1 MKVYD
6 NILET
11 IGHTPLVRL
20 NKIGKDIK
28 ADLLLKV
35 EYFNP
40 GNSIK
45 DRIGYQMVID
55 AEKEGKLKPGGTI
68 IECTSGNTG
77 MGIAL
82 AAAVKGYKCIFSTTD
97 KQSKEKID
105 ILRAVGAEVIVCP
118 TNVAHDDPRNYH
130 QVGERLAREIP
141 NSFFANQYEN
151 LSNRKAHYLTTGPE
165 IWDQTDGKVTHY
177 VTTIGTG
184 GTVTGT
190 SMYLKEKNPNIQTLG
205 VDSFGS
211 ILKKYKET
219 GEKDMKEAY
228 PYLIEG
234 IGQDIVPGNFD
245 FSVID
250 YVEQVSDKDAAVM
263 CRRLAREEGIFGG
276 YSAGAAV
283 QGVLQMADKFKEGDV
298 VVIILHDHGSRY
310 VGKVYNDDWMRD
322 RGFLVD
328 EVITAKSIIE
338 RKKEL
343 KQLVSVTP
351 EHKVS
356 EAFKLMKEN
365 GLTQLP
371 VLENNTLVGSMSE
384 NLILQLLMDDHQS
397 REREVGQVMGKKFP
411 AVNYHASVSEISK
424 LISKDNTAV
433 MVQLPT
439 SDWTIITEFDLIEVL
454 A

>member
-130 QVGERLAREIP
+130 QVGEAWLT
-141 NSFFANQYEN
+141 
-151 LSNRKAHYLTTGPE
+151 LSVY
-165 IWDQTDGKVTHY
+165 WQ
-177 VTTIGTG
+177 
-184 GTVTGT
+184 
-190 SMYLKEKNPNIQTLG
+190 
-205 VDSFGS
+205 
-211 ILKKYKET
+211 
-219 GEKDMKEAY
+219 
-228 PYLIEG
+228 
-234 IGQDIVPGNFD
+234 
-245 FSVID
+245 
-250 YVEQVSDKDAAVM
+250 
-263 CRRLAREEGIFGG
+263 
-276 YSAGAAV
+276 
-283 QGVLQMADKFKEGDV
+283 VLQ
-298 VVIILHDHGSRY
+298 GS
-310 VGKVYNDDWMRD
+310 
-322 RGFLVD
+322 
-328 EVITAKSIIE
+328 TCS
-338 RKKEL
+338 
-343 KQLVSVTP
+343 Q
-351 EHKVS
+351 
-356 EAFKLMKEN
+356 
-365 GLTQLP
+365 
-371 VLENNTLVGSMSE
+371 
-384 NLILQLLMDDHQS
+384 
-397 REREVGQVMGKKFP
+397 
-411 AVNYHASVSEISK
+411 
-424 LISKDNTAV
+424 
-433 MVQLPT
+433 
-439 SDWTIITEFDLIEVL
+439 
-454 A
+454 